1 MNVTVD
7 GLPVHAERR
16 PGRTDWPEILF
27 LHGAGMDSGIW
38 HDAAAQLSE
47 RGYGTVRVDF
57 PGHGGSGGAA
67 LDDIEEIGRWTAS
80 LVAAL
85 GLERPALAGH
95 SMGAAV
101 ALNAAA
107 AMGKSLSA
115 VILCAISDR
124 LAVHPDLLALARDDR
139 KQAEAL
145 IAKWGFAAPGAS
157 LEDAF
162 AEQADGVLATDLAAC
177 DSYTD
182 GPADAA
188 RIACPALYLLG
199 AEDKM
204 TPPAKA
210 AALIAATP
218 NAAKREL
225 AGCGHMMQLEAPET
239 VAETIDGF
247 LKQLP

>member
-107 AMGKSLSA
+107 AMGKSLS
-115 VILCAISDR
+115 
-124 LAVHPDLLALARDDR
+124 DR